1 MDDQKVKK
9 PRKPRGMRKD
19 NRIQVSYTDGK
30 KPDGSPNR
38 LWFYGRT
45 RAEAEAARDQYK
57 EFKKAGLSYSDRKMT
72 LNEWVDRW
80 IALYKVDV
88 DDYGPYI
95 KRLRTDLGKLEL
107 RGIREGELVESLAK
121 YAGKSKS
128 GATKYRMIVK
138 QVFHRA
144 YRNHLILDDPAEDLE
159 LPEVTEGTH
168 RALERWE
175 IDCIMDHWREYP
187 AGRWAM
193 LMLFCGLR
201 RGEMI
206 ALDWSAVDM
215 EEKTVTVNA
224 AASFKKNE
232 KTIKDHTKTDAGMR
246 TLPISSPL
254 YEMLSETPE
263 KDRVGCV
270 CLSAGGKPISKDT
283 VRKNWSTYCR
293 AMTNILNGRPAL
305 QPGNHRKEM
314 AAKEAAAAKA
324 HGLDPAP
331 ENEIIFD
338 CDMHDLRHTY
348 ATMLFEAGIE
358 AKDAQYYLGHADLR
372 MTTELYTH
380 LTEERKKKTLAK
392 VTGYL
397 DSWLNPDSPDGEK
410 GASK

>member
-1 MDDQKVKK
+1 
-9 PRKPRGMRKD
+9 MRKD

-193 LMLFCGLR
+193 VMLFCGLR

-215 EEKTVTVNA
+215 KEKTLTVRA
-224 AASFKKNE
+224 AVSFKKNE
-232 KTIKDHTKTDAGMR
+232 KTVKDHTKTDAGMR

-270 CLSAGGKPISKDT
+270 CLSAGGRPISKDT

-305 QPGNHRKEM
+305 QPGNHRKEK

-324 HGLDPAP
+324 QGLDPAP

>member
-1 MDDQKVKK
+1 MDDQRVKK
-9 PRKPRGMRKD
+9 PRKQRGMRKD
-19 NRIQVSYTDGK
+19 KRIQVSYTDGK

-38 LWFYGRT
+38 LWFYGHT
-45 RAEAEAARDQYK
+45 RGEAEAAREQYK
-57 EFKKAGLSYSDRKMT
+57 EFKKAGLSYADRKST
-72 LNEWVDRW
+72 LNEWLDRW

-95 KRLRTDLGKLEL
+95 KKLRTDLGKLEI
-107 RGIREGELVESLAK
+107 RGIREGELVESLAG
-121 YAGKSKS
+121 YAGKSRS

-168 RALERWE
+168 RALDRWE
-175 IDCIMDHWREYP
+175 IDCIMERWRVYP

-206 ALDWSAVDM
+206 ALDWSCVDM
-215 EEKTVTVNA
+215 KERTLTVKA
-224 AASFKKNE
+224 AVSFKKNE
-232 KTIKDHTKTDAGMR
+232 RKVKDHTKTEAGMR

-254 YEMLSETPE
+254 YDMLSETPE
-263 KDRVGCV
+263 QDRVGPV
-270 CLSAGGKPISKDT
+270 CRSASGQPLSKDT
-283 VRKNWSTYCR
+283 VRRNWKTYCL

-305 QPGNHRKEM
+305 QPGNHRKV
-314 AAKEAAAAKA
+314 KEAKLKA
-324 HGLDPAP
+324 EGVEGAP
-331 ENEIIFD
+331 DIVFD

-397 DSWLNPDSPDGEK
+397 DSWLNPEVVDDK
-410 GASK
+410 